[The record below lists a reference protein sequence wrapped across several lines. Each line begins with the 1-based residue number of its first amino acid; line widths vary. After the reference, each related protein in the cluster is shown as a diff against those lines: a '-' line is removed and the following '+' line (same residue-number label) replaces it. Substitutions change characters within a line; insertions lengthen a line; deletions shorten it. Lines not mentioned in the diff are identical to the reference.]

1 LGLLDEEV
9 ALLKDSLG
17 GLPRA
22 VEADEILRAIWLDD
36 VHNSTGIEGNTMT
49 KAQVVD
55 LVERGRASAS
65 LLESLE
71 VEGYAH
77 AADWVYR
84 VAADREGVPVS
95 IVSEVHKR
103 AVRLAWELEPPATRD
118 QPGAWRQ
125 APVAVRAVKVSVPA
139 AIPADLDAWSRSTRK
154 RGDRHPVVHA
164 AIHHA
169 WFERIHP
176 FIDGN
181 GRVGR
186 LLLNFLLMQ
195 HGYPPAVILKAQRP
209 RYLRGL
215 ELADEDNP
223 NPLAEVVARAVSGTL
238 TRFLIPNLAGAAKLV
253 PLSALAAHGPYP
265 VEYLRQLVFSRKL
278 RAVRDGHLWLSSRK
292 WLDDYI
298 ATRDPR
304 GGRPRGAKRGRMSRR
319 RR

>member
-1 LGLLDEEV
+1 LSLLDEEV

-22 VEADEILRAIWLDD
+22 VEADAILRAIWLDD

-103 AVRLAWELEPPATRD
+103 TVRLAWELEPPVTRD

-125 APVAVRAVKVSVPA
+125 APVAVRAVRYRYRQPFPRTSTPGVSP
-139 AIPADLDAWSRSTRK
+139 
-154 RGDRHPVVHA
+154 
-164 AIHHA
+164 
-169 WFERIHP
+169 
-176 FIDGN
+176 
-181 GRVGR
+181 
-186 LLLNFLLMQ
+186 
-195 HGYPPAVILKAQRP
+195 
-209 RYLRGL
+209 
-215 ELADEDNP
+215 
-223 NPLAEVVARAVSGTL
+223 AVSGEIGTRSSTPPFITRGSSGFTRSL
-238 TRFLIPNLAGAAKLV
+238 TGTAALV
-253 PLSALAAHGPYP
+253 AC
-265 VEYLRQLVFSRKL
+265 
-278 RAVRDGHLWLSSRK
+278 SS
-292 WLDDYI
+292 I
-298 ATRDPR
+298 SCSCSTGTR
-304 GGRPRGAKRGRMSRR
+304 RP
-319 RR
+319 